1 MLQDLNNINTS
12 DVSVAGEYFFALPS
26 SPEASAAV
34 LFSVPWDVTVSYGKG
49 CSDAPEALLMASA
62 QLDLFDAFTKDA
74 WRKGIATLPINDEIK
89 QRSAKARAI
98 AEEVINHLEA
108 GGDPAEVASKIA
120 EVNKSSQ
127 WLNNHVY
134 ESTKQWI
141 EQGKIVGLIG
151 GDHSTP
157 LGYIKALGEKHD
169 NFGILHIDAHRD
181 LRCAYE
187 GFESSHASI
196 MYNVLQTVPQ
206 VERLVQ
212 VSVRD
217 FCQEEQDLADNDP
230 RVISFDD
237 KTLAH
242 NSFNGKNWD
251 TQSKEIISVL
261 PQKVYIS
268 FDIDGLDLAFAP
280 HTGTPV
286 PGGMSYQQAVY
297 LLEEIINS
305 GREIIGF
312 DLVEVVPVEHS
323 VVDVSV
329 GARML
334 FKLSTLS
341 IMK

>member
-26 SPEASAAV
+26 SPEASAVV
-34 LFSVPWDVTVSYGKG
+34 LFSAPWDVTVSYGKG

-62 QLDLFDAFTKDA
+62 QLDLFDAFAKDA
-74 WRKGIATLPINDEIK
+74 WRKGIATLPINGDIK
-89 QRSAKARAI
+89 LRSDIARAI

-108 GGDPAEVASKIA
+108 GGAPEDVAEKIA
-120 EVNKSSQ
+120 KVNEASE
-127 WLNNHVY
+127 WLNKHVY

-141 EQGKIVGLIG
+141 EQGKVVGLIG

-157 LGYIKALGEKHD
+157 LGYIKALGEKHEG
-169 NFGILHIDAHRD
+169 FGILHIDAHRD
-181 LRCAYE
+181 LRNAYE

-212 VSVRD
+212 VAVRD
-217 FCQEEQDLADNDP
+217 FCQEEQDLADSDP
-230 RVISFDD
+230 RVVSFDD
-237 KTLAH
+237 RTLAI
-242 NSFNGKNWD
+242 NSFRGKNWD
-251 TQSKEIISVL
+251 NQCKEIVAEL
-261 PQKVYIS
+261 PQKVYVS

-286 PGGMSYQQAVY
+286 PGGMTYQQAVY